1 MPRSLAPAH
10 ALSFAAR
17 TLTFGA
23 LALTFATL
31 TSPSALAQEAFR
43 FGNLSPL
50 SGPAAAFGIGINR
63 GIELAAEDIGTFTVA
78 GKPYKLELF
87 QYDTSLDPGKTVA
100 ALNRAVL
107 NDNVRYG
114 FILGAG
120 VHGAVLPIIRQT
132 GFFDVFMGAQGKE
145 ITNAE
150 NPTVFRFMASSDQL
164 YYTFTPE
171 IYRKLNIKRVAFM
184 GQNSDLGRS
193 DVRVLKDIAGRMK
206 NEGVEFVGEELVE
219 ITAKDFQAPLL
230 RLLARNPDAIDTN
243 ATPTGTIGLIVKQAR
258 ELGYKGY
265 FISSTAVLEAKA
277 LVNIAGKGADGIIAY
292 RIWSKPPTKL
302 YEEIAARHER
312 KYKEQTLGTV
322 WEAYAATRWVVEAIV
337 KAGTFD
343 TRRVAETLANST
355 FQFHPYGPASWGGEK
370 SHGARRQIQT
380 PLPASII
387 KDGQWQPLDVRMGTL
402 E

>member
-1 MPRSLAPAH
+1 MHRSFIAAALAA
-10 ALSFAAR
+10 ATFAA
-17 TLTFGA
+17 LPAG
-23 LALTFATL
+23 
-31 TSPSALAQEAFR
+31 AQEAFKI
-43 FGNLSPL
+43 GNLSPL

-78 GKPYKLELF
+78 GKQYKLELTP
-87 QYDTSLDPGKTVA
+87 YDTSLDPGKTVA

-114 FILGAG
+114 FILGAAA
-120 VHGAVLPIIRQT
+120 HGAVLPIIRQN
-132 GFFDVFMGAQGKE
+132 GFFDIFMGAAGKE

-171 IYRKLNIKRVAFM
+171 IYKKLNIRRVAFL
-184 GQNSDLGRS
+184 GPNNDLGRS
-193 DVRVLKDIAGRMK
+193 DVRTLKDVATRLKGQ
-206 NEGVEFVGEELVE
+206 GVEFVAEELVE
-219 ITAKDFQAPLL
+219 INAKDFQAALL
-230 RLLARNPDAIDTN
+230 RLLAKNPDVIDTN
-243 ATPTGTIGLIVKQAR
+243 AAPTGTVGLIAKQAR

-277 LVNIAGKGADGIIAY
+277 LVNIAGKGADNIVAY
-292 RIWSKPPTKL
+292 RIWSNPPTKL
-302 YEEIAARHER
+302 YQEIAERHEK
-312 KYKEQTLGTV
+312 KYKEATLGTV
-322 WEAYAATRWVVEAIV
+322 WEAYAATRWVVEAVV

-343 TRRVAETLANST
+343 TKKVAEQLAGST
-355 FQFHPYGPASWGGEK
+355 FQFHPYGPATWGGDK
-370 SHGARRQIQT
+370 THGARRQIQT

-387 KDGQWQPLDVRMGTL
+387 KDGKWEALETRMGTL

>member
-1 MPRSLAPAH
+1 MSRRVVAS
-10 ALSFAAR
+10 AA
-17 TLTFGA
+17 A
-23 LALTFATL
+23 ILALLAVQAG
-31 TSPSALAQEAFR
+31 PANAQEAFK

-78 GKPYKLELF
+78 GKPYKLELVP
-87 QYDTSLDPGKTVA
+87 YDTGLDPGKTVA
-100 ALNRAVL
+100 ALNRATL
-107 NDNVRYG
+107 NDNVKYG
-114 FILGAG
+114 FILGAA

-132 GFFDVFMGAQGKE
+132 GFFDVFMGAAGKE

-171 IYRKLNIKRVAFM
+171 IYKKLNVKRVAFL
-184 GQNSDLGRS
+184 GPNNDLGRA
-193 DVRVLKDIAGRMK
+193 DVRVLKDVAAKLKGQ
-206 NEGVEFVGEELVE
+206 GVEFVGEELVE
-219 ITAKDFQAPLL
+219 INAKDFQAALL

-243 ATPTGTIGLIVKQAR
+243 AAPTGTVGLIAKQAR

-265 FISSTAVLEAKA
+265 FISSTAVLEARA
-277 LVNIAGKGADGIIAY
+277 LVNIAGKGADNIVAY

-302 YEEIAARHER
+302 YEQIAQRHEQ
-312 KYKEQTLGTV
+312 KYKEATLGTV
-322 WEAYAATRWVVEAIV
+322 WEAYAATRWVVEAIQ
-337 KAGTFD
+337 KAGTFE
-343 TRRVAETLANST
+343 TRKVAETLAGST

-370 SHGARRQIQT
+370 THGARRQIQT

-387 KDGQWQPLDVRMGTL
+387 KDGKWEPLDERMGVL